1 MTVDPTG
8 AVKNTTTNIVESCPT
23 EEIVNETL
31 IEITDDFEE
40 EEEREFAW
48 SKQMQGAVLSSFFYG
63 YILTQIIGGYLSDKV
78 WGQNCIELG
87 NILISYLQFG
97 GKTVFLLGMTTLSSC
112 SMLIPLAARLT
123 PYLVLVIRV
132 IQVTLD

>member
-40 EEEREFAW
+40 EEEEREFAW

-78 WGQNCIELG
+78 GRTK
-87 NILISYLQFG
+87 Y
-97 GKTVFLLGMTTLSSC
+97 V
-112 SMLIPLAARLT
+112 
-123 PYLVLVIRV
+123 
-132 IQVTLD
+132 

>member
-8 AVKNTTTNIVESCPT
+8 AAKNTTTTIVQSCPT
-23 EEIVNETL
+23 EEIVNETM
-31 IEITDDFEE
+31 IKVTDDFTE

-78 WGQNCIELG
+78 RFKLDLG
-87 NILISYLQFG
+87 KEMLRSYLG
-97 GKTVFLLGMTTLSSC
+97 SSVARRC
-112 SMLIPLAARLT
+112 SCWG
-123 PYLVLVIRV
+123 
-132 IQVTLD
+132 

>member
-1 MTVDPTG
+1 MTEDPTET
-8 AVKNTTTNIVESCPT
+8 VKNTTTTIVQICPT

-31 IEITDDFEE
+31 IEVTEDLSE

-78 WGQNCIELG
+78 TG
-87 NILISYLQFG
+87 
-97 GKTVFLLGMTTLSSC
+97 
-112 SMLIPLAARLT
+112 ART
-123 PYLVLVIRV
+123 
-132 IQVTLD
+132 

>member
-8 AVKNTTTNIVESCPT
+8 AVKNTTTTIVQSCPT

-31 IEITDDFEE
+31 IKVTEDFAE

-78 WGQNCIELG
+78 SFNLDVGKL
-87 NILISYLQFG
+87 ILRSYL
-97 GKTVFLLGMTTLSSC
+97 
-112 SMLIPLAARLT
+112 
-123 PYLVLVIRV
+123 
-132 IQVTLD
+132 

>member
-8 AVKNTTTNIVESCPT
+8 AVKNTTTTIVESCPT
-23 EEIVNETL
+23 EEIVNDTL
-31 IEITDDFEE
+31 IKVTDDFEEE

-78 WGQNCIELG
+78 RGQTM
-87 NILISYLQFG
+87 YR
-97 GKTVFLLGMTTLSSC
+97 
-112 SMLIPLAARLT
+112 AW
-123 PYLVLVIRV
+123 
-132 IQVTLD
+132 

>member
-8 AVKNTTTNIVESCPT
+8 AVKNTTTTIVQSCPT
-23 EEIVNETL
+23 ETTVNETL
-31 IEITDDFEE
+31 IKVTDDFAE

-78 WGQNCIELG
+78 RLKLTLG
-87 NILISYLQFG
+87 KMI
-97 GKTVFLLGMTTLSSC
+97 
-112 SMLIPLAARLT
+112 
-123 PYLVLVIRV
+123 
-132 IQVTLD
+132 

>member
-23 EEIVNETL
+23 EEIVNETV
-31 IEITDDFEE
+31 IEITDDFEEE

-78 WGQNCIELG
+78 WGQNM
-87 NILISYLQFG
+87 YR
-97 GKTVFLLGMTTLSSC
+97 TW
-112 SMLIPLAARLT
+112 
-123 PYLVLVIRV
+123 
-132 IQVTLD
+132 